1 MNRIIVFVITGFI
14 SIGLASCGKNKRFE
28 VNPDSEKI
36 EVKIKRFD
44 RDLVRLDTSAL
55 DVEIQ
60 KLYKQYP
67 QFMPVYV
74 SDILGVNPNDTVEV
88 RKLIYEFLSD
98 TAFQS
103 VNRKTLET
111 FNDVSAIEQS
121 ISTTY
126 SYIRHYFPEIKLPE
140 VYFFVSGF
148 NRSIMLN
155 DNFVGIGT
163 DLYLGSDYTKY
174 TEFSYQYLTYNM
186 RPESVSPD
194 IISALLF
201 KSFPFD
207 CKEER
212 LLDNMLYRGKVMFLL
227 SVVMPGEKPNDLMG
241 YSKRQWEWS
250 RKYEKEIWETIVDQK
265 DLFST
270 DVMLIRKYLNDAPF
284 TTPVSQDSPGRLGT
298 WVGWQIVR
306 SYMDN
311 NKDVGLADLMKDNNY
326 QKIFDKSGYMP

>member
-1 MNRIIVFVITGFI
+1 MNRTIIVAIAGFL
-14 SIGLASCGKNKRFE
+14 SIALVSCGKNKRFD
-28 VNPDSEKI
+28 VNTDSEKI

-44 RDLVRLDTSAL
+44 RDLVKLDTSAL

-60 KLYKQYP
+60 KLYEQYP
-67 QFMPVYV
+67 EFMPVYV

-111 FNDVSAIEQS
+111 FNYVSAMEQS
-121 ISTTY
+121 ISTSY

-163 DLYLGSDYTKY
+163 DLYLGSDYAKY

-212 LLDNMLYRGKVMFLL
+212 LLDNMLYRGKVMYLL
-227 SVVMPGEKPNDLMG
+227 SVVMPDEKPNDLMG

-284 TTPVSQDSPGRLGT
+284 TTPVSQESPGRLGT

-311 NKDVGLADLMKDNNY
+311 NKNVSLTDLMKDNNY
-326 QKIFDKSGYMP
+326 QQIFDKSGYKP